1 MTDRFIVLN
10 VMTRRESQYLFQTIE
25 YFYMERITFV
35 KTSLLPSKNDE
46 FHENVHFL

>member
-25 YFYMERITFV
+25 YFYIEWVTFV
-35 KTSLLPSKNDE
+35 KTSRLASENDK
-46 FHENVHFL
+46 FHENAHFL